1 MYTNGDS
8 FPKDEIKAE
17 EFLQKAVKAK
27 HPEACYLIGARYYWG
42 KSVEKNYQQ
51 AFIYWKLAADQGHL
65 DACKNVA
72 YCYKN
77 GEGCTKDLKKAEE
90 YENKAKGK

>member
-8 FPKDEIKAE
+8 FPKNEIKAE

-51 AFIYWKLAADQGHL
+51 AFIYWKLAADQGHVG
-65 DACKNVA
+65 DI
-72 YCYKN
+72 
-77 GEGCTKDLKKAEE
+77 
-90 YENKAKGK
+90 